1 MTAFE
6 ELQTRVAGDAA
17 LQERL
22 QSAEDEETFLQTV
35 EALARELGF
44 DLDRD
49 EIRTGIEASTAAAKG
64 TELSDQDLA
73 NVAGG
78 GVLTGAA
85 LSYLCFYG
93 GIYTY
98 RWATA
103 NCITGT

>member
-22 QSAEDEETFLQTV
+22 QAAEDEESFIRTV
-35 EALARELGF
+35 EALAGELGF
-44 DLDRD
+44 DLHFD
-49 EIRTGIEASTAAAKG
+49 EIRAGIEASTAAAKV

-85 LSYLCFYG
+85 VSYLCFYG
-93 GIYTY
+93 GNYTF